1 MTRSYK
7 IGSVAHEMVTEI
19 VKLRQH
25 STIGNALN
33 ILSKKSK
40 QFKMIDYIYVVDNKD
55 KLVGA
60 LPLAYLFN
68 KNRNTSINKI
78 MRKNDLVTISPD
90 AEKEK
95 AAHLAL
101 KHHINAIP
109 VVKNGKLIG
118 AVPANKIISILNR
131 SMQKDI
137 LHFAG
142 IHKSHLEY
150 EDTMKVPLSLSIV
163 HRIPWLL
170 IGLIGIIFTAALINT
185 FESILEKY
193 LMLAFFVPAIV
204 YISGALGTQHQ
215 TLFVRDLAIL
225 GKEFKFM
232 NYFLRQMLIAAIM
245 GFLLSG
251 ITFLVISIFWNQI
264 IAGFVISAS
273 MFVAMI
279 TTSFTSM
286 TITLIMSKL
295 GKDPALGS
303 GPFATVISDTTS
315 IIIYFIMASWLL

>member
-1 MTRSYK
+1 MVSGYK
-7 IGSVAHEMVTEI
+7 LGSVAHEMVTDI
-19 VKLRQH
+19 VKLRKD
-25 STIGNALN
+25 STVKEALN
-33 ILSKKSK
+33 ILSKRRKK
-40 QFKMIDYIYVVDNKD
+40 FEMIDYVYVVDNKD
-55 KLVGA
+55 KLVGV
-60 LPLAYLFN
+60 LSLATLFSHD
-68 KNRNTSINKI
+68 RNSRLSKI
-78 MRKNDLVTISPD
+78 MRTELITISPE

-101 KHHINAIP
+101 KHRINAVP
-109 VVKNGKLIG
+109 VVKRGKLIG

-131 SMQKDI
+131 SLQKDI

-150 EDTMKVPLSLSIV
+150 EDTMKVPLSLSIM

-170 IGLIGIIFTAALINT
+170 IGLIGIMLTAALINT

-193 LMLAFFVPAIV
+193 LILAFFVPAIV

-232 NYFLRQMLIAAIM
+232 SYFLRQMLIAAIM
-245 GFLLSG
+245 GLLLSG
-251 ITFLVISIFWNQI
+251 ITLLVISIFWDQVTV
-264 IAGFVISAS
+264 GFVIAAS
-273 MFVAMI
+273 MFIAMI
-279 TTSFTSM
+279 LAGFTSM
-286 TITLIMSKL
+286 MITLVMTKL

-303 GPFATVISDTTS
+303 GPFATVISDATS
-315 IIIYFIMASWLL
+315 IIIYFIIASWLL